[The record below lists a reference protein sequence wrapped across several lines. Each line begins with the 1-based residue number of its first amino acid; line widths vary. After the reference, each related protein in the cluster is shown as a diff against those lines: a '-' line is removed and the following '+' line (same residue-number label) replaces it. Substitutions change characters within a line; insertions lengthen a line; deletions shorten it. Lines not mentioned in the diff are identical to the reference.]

1 MGNDLK
7 GIISSIGDHGEI
19 LADTI
24 NDKNEVIEAQE
35 KTEQQNLLS
44 ALDDISSI
52 LTNGH
57 SEISNALT
65 VGLDRTNEAIQ
76 VFNE

>member
-1 MGNDLK
+1 MFSELGNDLK
-7 GIISSIGDHGEI
+7 GIISSIGDHGEL

-24 NDKNEVIEAQE
+24 NDKDEVIVAQK
-35 KTEQQNLLS
+35 KTEKENLLS
-44 ALDDISSI
+44 ALGDTSSI

-65 VGLDRTNEAIQ
+65 VGPDRTN
-76 VFNE
+76 